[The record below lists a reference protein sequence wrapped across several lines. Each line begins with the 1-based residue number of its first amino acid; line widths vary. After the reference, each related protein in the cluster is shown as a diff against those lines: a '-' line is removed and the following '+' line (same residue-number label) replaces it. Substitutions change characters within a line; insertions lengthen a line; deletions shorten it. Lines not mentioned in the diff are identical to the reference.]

1 MKKLEQEQ
9 LKKIGICV
17 AALAVL
23 LYVYFAFLLGP
34 LQDSEHKAV
43 VGIASLEPQI
53 SGAKQQITKTAQLEK
68 QAPQATAYLN
78 SLRDTIP
85 DGEPIAWFPPKMAS
99 FFRSK
104 GIEKCTTHLVSESS
118 DSMPGFRKIVWAV
131 DVPKVEFVPLGLAIS
146 SLENNEPL
154 LTILNVSI
162 DAIREDAQYQHA
174 TLILST
180 LVKS

>member
-1 MKKLEQEQ
+1 MAQFFKSH
-9 LKKIGICV
+9 GI
-17 AALAVL
+17 
-23 LYVYFAFLLGP
+23 
-34 LQDSEHKAV
+34 D
-43 VGIASLEPQI
+43 
-53 SGAKQQITKTAQLEK
+53 
-68 QAPQATAYLN
+68 
-78 SLRDTIP
+78 
-85 DGEPIAWFPPKMAS
+85 
-99 FFRSK
+99 
-104 GIEKCTTHLVSESS
+104 KCTTRLVSEGD
-118 DSMPGFRKIVWAV
+118 DSMPGFRKIVWAI